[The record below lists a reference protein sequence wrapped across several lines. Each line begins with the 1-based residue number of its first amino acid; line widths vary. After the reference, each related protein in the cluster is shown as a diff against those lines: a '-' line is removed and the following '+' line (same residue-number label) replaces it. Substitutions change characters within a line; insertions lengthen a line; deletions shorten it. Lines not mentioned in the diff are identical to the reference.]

1 MLRPMSGSNP
11 SDPNS
16 SDSPARHL
24 NLAGASNFRD
34 LGGYPGKN
42 GRAVRWRQIFRSNHL
57 GHLTEADIEVLRGLG
72 LKCAF
77 DFRGT
82 EERVAA
88 MCGVEEITV
97 HSLPIEPT
105 VVAALRARLAS
116 GVALSSADALDVMR
130 DSYRNYVRQNTPNFR
145 ALFAH
150 LLEDRAPLV
159 IHCTAGKDR
168 TGFACALILHALG
181 VPDQTIA
188 EDYLLTNRFYRRD
201 RTASSDLPEEVKQ
214 VLARVEASFLAAAF
228 DAIHADYGAR
238 RLRRS
243 RKLFQRRI
251 RSRCRRTREARS
263 PLSGSLIPHR
273 RRSFAASA
281 FLQHRSFCNRGVAI
295 LQRDDQI
302 PALLLKLNKR

>member
-1 MLRPMSGSNP
+1 M
-11 SDPNS
+11 

-34 LGGYPGKN
+34 LGGYPARD

-57 GHLTEADIEVLRGLG
+57 GHVTEADIEILRSLG
-72 LKCAF
+72 LKSAF

-88 MCGVEEITV
+88 MCGLTEIAV

-105 VVAALRARLAS
+105 VVAALRTRVAA
-116 GVALSSADALDVMR
+116 GTALSSADAVDVMR
-130 DSYRNYVRQNTPNFR
+130 DSYRNYVRYNTPSFC

-181 VPDQTIA
+181 VPDKLIA
-188 EDYLLTNRFYRRD
+188 QDYLLTNRFYRRD
-201 RTASSDLPEEVKQ
+201 PSASSDLPDDVRQ
-214 VLARVEASFLAAAF
+214 ILGSVEASFLAAAF
-228 DAIHADYGAR
+228 DAIGADYGDLESYFSDGLGLGAR
-238 RLRRS
+238 ERATL
-243 RKLFQRRI
+243 
-251 RSRCRRTREARS
+251 EARYLES
-263 PLSGSLIPHR
+263 
-273 RRSFAASA
+273 
-281 FLQHRSFCNRGVAI
+281 
-295 LQRDDQI
+295 
-302 PALLLKLNKR
+302 